1 MAKYKKDD
9 YRQMI
14 ILPVAFE
21 DHLIP
26 GTLEFAIHT
35 LVENRMDLSRFEYRY
50 KNDET
55 GRSAYDPKILL
66 KIVLFGYS
74 RGLISSRK
82 IEWACQKN
90 VVFMAL
96 SSGQHPDHSTIAA
109 FVSSMQNEILP
120 LFRDVLLV
128 CEEMDLVGGTF
139 FALDGLRLPSNA
151 SKQWSGTRSE
161 LQGRKERIEAK
172 VRELLSEHTEEDKK
186 DDGLPKE
193 GGPPEGPDRQRQ
205 IERLKNKA
213 DRIERWLRDN
223 EPKIGPRGKEIT
235 SNITDNESAEMYTA
249 HGIIQG
255 YNSQAMVDSK
265 RQVIIHGEA
274 LGDSQDYE
282 HVPPML
288 EGAKQNLQAIGYS
301 EDCLAGAILTADT
314 NYHSANNIQK
324 CEQERLDAYIP
335 DRFFRRRDPR
345 YKPQRRYWPKRK
357 KRFALEEFNY
367 NEQTDRYICPAGK
380 YLKLKTRTAKNA
392 GNLYRRYAADET
404 DCRGCSLR
412 PRCLLKKDSKRR
424 WFNVPIGSDGIN
436 YSKQMTAKID
446 TERGRKTY
454 PQRLAVI
461 EPVFANVRVHK
472 RLDRFTLRGK
482 AKVNVQW
489 LLYCM
494 VHNMEKILNYG
505 FA

>member
-9 YRQMI
+9 FDQMVM
-14 ILPVAFE
+14 LPVSLE
-21 DHLIP
+21 DQLVP

-35 LVENRMDLSRFEYRY
+35 LVETHMDLSRFEDRY
-50 KNDET
+50 NNDET

-74 RGLISSRK
+74 RGMTSSRRM
-82 IEWACQKN
+82 EWACRKN
-90 VVFMAL
+90 VTFIAL

-109 FVSSMQNEILP
+109 FVSSMKDEISP

-128 CEEMDLVGGTF
+128 CEEMDLLGGTL

-161 LQGRKERIEAK
+161 LEGRKQRIEAK
-172 VRELLSEHTEEDKK
+172 VKKLLCEHTEQDKR
-186 DDGLPKE
+186 DEGSPKA
-193 GGPPEGPDRQRQ
+193 GGGPDRQRQ
-205 IERLKNKA
+205 IERLQKKA
-213 DRIERWLRDN
+213 DRIGKWLKEN
-223 EPKIGPRGKEIT
+223 EAKIGPRGKEIT

-255 YNSQAMVDSK
+255 YNGQALADSK
-265 RQVIIHGEA
+265 HQVIVHGEA
-274 LGDSQDYE
+274 FGNSQDFE
-282 HVPPML
+282 HVPPVL
-288 EGAKQNLQAIGYS
+288 EGAKQNMEAIGQS
-301 EDCLAGAILTADT
+301 EDYFSGKILTADS
-314 NYHSANNIQK
+314 NYHSRTNIGK
-324 CEQERLDAYIP
+324 CEEEGIDAYIP

-357 KRFALEEFNY
+357 RRFGLEDFNY
-367 NEQTDRYICPAGK
+367 DKETDRYVCPAGK
-380 YLKLKTRTAKNA
+380 YLKLKVRRVKNA
-392 GNLYRRYAADET
+392 GNLYQQYGADES
-404 DCRGCSLR
+404 DCRGCTLR
-412 PRCLLKKDSKRR
+412 SRCLRTKHSRYRWLYVPTGTVGTNFSKKM
-424 WFNVPIGSDGIN
+424 V
-436 YSKQMTAKID
+436 AKID
-446 TERGRKTY
+446 TEQGRKIY
-454 PQRLAVI
+454 PQRLGII
-461 EPVFANVRVHK
+461 EPVFANIRVHK

-482 AKVNVQW
+482 AKVNIQW

>member
-1 MAKYKKDD
+1 MAKYKKDE
-9 YRQMI
+9 YRQMV

-21 DHLIP
+21 DHLMP

-35 LVENRMDLSRFEYRY
+35 LVETRMDLSRFEDRY

-66 KIVLFGYS
+66 KVVLFGYS
-74 RGLISSRK
+74 RGLISSRR

-109 FVSSMQNEILP
+109 FVSSVQDEILP

-128 CEEMDLVGGTF
+128 CEEMDLLGGTF

-172 VRELLSEHTEEDKK
+172 VRKLLSEHTEEDKR
-186 DDGLPKE
+186 DEGSPKA
-193 GGPPEGPDRQRQ
+193 GGGPDRQKQ

-213 DRIERWLRDN
+213 DRIERWLREN
-223 EPKIGPRGKEIT
+223 EAKIGPRGKEIT

-255 YNSQAMVDSK
+255 YNGQALVNSK

-274 LGDSQDYE
+274 FGNSQDYE
-282 HVPPML
+282 HVPPVL
-288 EGAKQNLQAIGYS
+288 EGAKENIQAIGHG
-301 EDCLAGAILTADT
+301 EDYFKDAILTADS
-314 NYHSANNIQK
+314 NYHSGTNIRR
-324 CEQERLDAYIP
+324 CEEEGIDAYIP

-357 KRFALEEFNY
+357 KRFGLEAFNY
-367 NEQTDRYICPAGK
+367 DKRTDCYVCPAGK
-380 YLKLKTRTAKNA
+380 FLRLEHDGAKNS
-392 GNLYRRYAADET
+392 GNLYRRYVADQT

-412 PRCLLKKDSKRR
+412 SQCLRTKRTKRR
-424 WFNVPIGSDGIN
+424 WLNVPSGTDGIN
-436 YSKQMTAKID
+436 YSKQMVAKID
-446 TERGRKTY
+446 TERGRKIY

-461 EPVFANVRVHK
+461 EPVFANIRVHK

-505 FA
+505 VA